1 MGKAPGIY
9 LGLGFIYFW
18 IICKRGLVGIISILV
33 ANFLSFFI
41 TDVSILEII
50 KVFCFLC
57 ILMIFFIDFKNEL
70 VLFKIFHITVFSR
83 LLVKLGIVIPLVF
96 IQGLLIYF
104 FY

>member
-1 MGKAPGIY
+1 MGKTPGIY
-9 LGLGFIYFW
+9 LGLGYIYIW
-18 IICKRGLVGIISILV
+18 IIYKRGLVGIISILV
-33 ANFLSFFI
+33 ANILSFYI

-50 KVFCFLC
+50 KVFCFIS

-70 VLFKIFHITVFSR
+70 VLFKIFHIPIFSR
-83 LLVKLGIVIPLVF
+83 LLVKLGIIAPLIF